1 LFFFFFISAV
11 FSCREGRLLV
21 KVESCTATGGKVGR
35 LCTDSSEWTFD
46 CIVVAY
52 PNSIVTPEFC
62 NVSHTNN
69 IGCSGSVSFNLNEDE
84 MIFDSSDDDSLDT
97 LPDAMQ
103 RNKAASGNHIVHF
116 PSLVLKYLHETMNVR
131 EWHREWKKQHEE
143 NHNSRS
149 LTVEDTSYGLATNI
163 TIKCER
169 FKEAV
174 ASIEATKIK

>member
-1 LFFFFFISAV
+1 
-11 FSCREGRLLV
+11 
-21 KVESCTATGGKVGR
+21 
-35 LCTDSSEWTFD
+35 
-46 CIVVAY
+46 
-52 PNSIVTPEFC
+52 
-62 NVSHTNN
+62 
-69 IGCSGSVSFNLNEDE
+69 

-103 RNKAASGNHIVHF
+103 RYKAASGNHIVHF